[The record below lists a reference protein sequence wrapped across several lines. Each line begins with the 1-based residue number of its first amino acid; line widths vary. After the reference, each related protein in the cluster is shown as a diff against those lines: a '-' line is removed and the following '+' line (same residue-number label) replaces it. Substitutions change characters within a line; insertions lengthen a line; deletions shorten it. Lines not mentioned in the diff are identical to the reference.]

1 MQGGF
6 SMLNGRRIRE
16 VRLSLGY
23 TTLDIQGLTKS
34 PKYETSISKSYL
46 EELERG
52 DKKNP
57 SFEKVVV
64 LADILRCKID
74 DLVIKVG

>member
-1 MQGGF
+1 
-6 SMLNGRRIRE
+6 MLNGRKIRE
-16 VRLSLGY
+16 FRLNLGY
-23 TTLDIQGLTKS
+23 TAKDIESLTKN

-57 SFEKVVV
+57 SFRKVVV
-64 LADILRCKID
+64 LASILRCKID
-74 DLVIKVG
+74 DLVVNSDI

>member
-1 MQGGF
+1 
-6 SMLNGRRIRE
+6 MLNGRKIRE
-16 VRLSLGY
+16 FRLNLGY
-23 TTLDIQGLTKS
+23 TAKDIESLTAS

-57 SFEKVVV
+57 SFRKVVV
-64 LADILRCKID
+64 LASILRCKID
-74 DLVIKVG
+74 DLVLSSE